1 MNRWTPQTDVYQIA
15 AINTTVKGH
24 DYLHLLFSDTENL
37 IQKSIP
43 MLFLSNPNFA
53 AVSEQKSLSQ
63 KVSGFISILL
73 HPVFVPSLLF
83 GWLFFMNPEL
93 FFGLTEKQRGLWFI
107 TVAYTTITFPLL
119 TAVLLWKLKF
129 IESIHMRELK
139 ERYGVL
145 IASMLFY
152 FWVYWVFHKQFQAHV
167 LIQTLLLGVF
177 LTCVLVFLASI
188 LYKISMHTAAWG
200 SATVFAAILTF
211 ESLPAAPI
219 LLVCVILL
227 AGIVGTARLQL
238 KAHSPQEI
246 YSGYMAGLVAQ
257 ILAYFVAPLI

>member
-1 MNRWTPQTDVYQIA
+1 
-15 AINTTVKGH
+15 
-24 DYLHLLFSDTENL
+24 
-37 IQKSIP
+37 
-43 MLFLSNPNFA
+43 
-53 AVSEQKSLSQ
+53 
-63 KVSGFISILL
+63 
-73 HPVFVPSLLF
+73 
-83 GWLFFMNPEL
+83 
-93 FFGLTEKQRGLWFI
+93 
-107 TVAYTTITFPLL
+107 
-119 TAVLLWKLKF
+119 
-129 IESIHMRELK
+129 
-139 ERYGVL
+139 
-145 IASMLFY
+145 MLFY

-200 SATVFAAILTF
+200 SAPVFAAILTF